1 MKGEHMKEYEVR
13 KLIMK
18 SEALNASDKLVL
30 LAMILKVDWSTY
42 KGKVSAREISKL
54 ISTGERSVKRT
65 LSKLIKLGIISR
77 ESKKVGPTQNEP
89 ALTTLHIDKIDTS
102 GKINTSGKKD
112 TSGKLTTPPS
122 VNLTTPPSGK
132 LATQTISNNNKQYSN
147 SLIKRKWRSMEE
159 GEGYTEEPEEDEREI
174 NQVYAFQYPSSIL
187 DPEERLKAENHVKAN
202 YHRLSYTDRERIM
215 FPDLTKPLI

>member
-42 KGKVSAREISKL
+42 QGRVSAREISKL

-122 VNLTTPPSGK
+122 GK

-147 SLIKRKWRSMEE
+147 SLIKRKWGSMEE
-159 GEGYTEEPEEDEREI
+159 GEGYTEEIEEDEREI